1 MLNVLQGRCRITPL
15 ISTYYLYTY
24 TCTEI
29 QMHHQLIG
37 QFRILQYSNYD
48 PVVTDSNYK
57 LIQVL
62 GLNFRIPLEV
72 ISSTRKFAPSCG
84 SAIQIRFRSD

>member
-48 PVVTDSNYK
+48 PVVTDSDYK

-72 ISSTRKFAPSCG
+72 KYQKFAPSRYTLWQCYP
-84 SAIQIRFRSD
+84 D

>member
-48 PVVTDSNYK
+48 PVVTDSDYK

-72 ISSTRKFAPSCG
+72 ISSTRKFAPSRYTLWQCYP
-84 SAIQIRFRSD
+84 D